1 MQPHLKPKPRPVGRA
16 PWPFPARLPDQGHAP
31 HPRPVRT
38 PPPGPDA
45 PAAPFL
51 EAAWPGSH

>member
-1 MQPHLKPKPRPVGRA
+1 MHPALKLKPR
-16 PWPFPARLPDQGHAP
+16 PWPFPARLPEPGHAP

-51 EAAWPGSH
+51 EAVWPGPR